1 MNHESWAI
9 MSIKYHLNVLKSTF
23 PQTSSWKDQ
32 QPDPNR
38 PPLPPLEPDLSWTH
52 WEDTNPLVKFVIFVC
67 TVYVWFMYDLILLDS
82 DHIPN
87 LDQQWNTTA
96 PIISAWVKSAQLNPA
111 ALHSLGHQRTKKLRQ
126 IPAST
131 IPAVPF
137 TGKHLNATGWC
148 PPGISWPIPHLNL
161 HIII

>member
-1 MNHESWAI
+1 M
-9 MSIKYHLNVLKSTF
+9 YLNPHFHKPPAEKINSPTRTALRCLLLNPTF
-23 PQTSSWKDQ
+23 PELTERTRIHWSSSWC
-32 QPDPNR
+32 
-38 PPLPPLEPDLSWTH
+38 L
-52 WEDTNPLVKFVIFVC
+52 FVWLC
-67 TVYVWFMYDLILLDS
+67 MVYVWFMYDLILLDS

-111 ALHSLGHQRTKKLRQ
+111 ALHSLGRQRTKKLRQ

-137 TGKHLNATGWC
+137 TGKQQDGAPHPNLN
-148 PPGISWPIPHLNL
+148 
-161 HIII
+161 IIIYNYIRL